1 MNKMREA
8 IRDTVQGLVDN
19 DLSTSFTQKEMNMLG
34 IKIKPVALTPEQ
46 IRAVR
51 IRTNLSQTVFAQI
64 LSVSSSTVRQWE
76 QGSRTPSGAAQVL
89 LELMQRQPNLLDY
102 RLY

>member
-34 IKIKPVALTPEQ
+34 VKIKPVALTPEQ

-64 LSVSSSTVRQWE
+64 LSVSPSTVRQWE
-76 QGSRTPSGAAQVL
+76 QGSRTPNGAAQVL
-89 LELMQRQPNLLDY
+89 LELMQRQPNVLDY
-102 RLY
+102 RLH